1 MDIGSTQ
8 HQSLLY
14 KTIWKMVFKTSALAI
29 VLGGFLMLPSLLREN
44 AFSAA
49 TLMLGYVVMITGIG
63 YALWVGWK
71 KHRAIQKTIK
81 SI

>member
-1 MDIGSTQ
+1 MDIGSTE

-14 KTIWKMVFKTSALAI
+14 RTIWRMVFKTSSLALI
-29 VLGGFLMLPSLLREN
+29 LGVVLMLPSLLREN
-44 AFSAA
+44 AFSS
-49 TLMLGYVVMITGIG
+49 TMLVLGYVVIVGGIF

-71 KHRAIQKTIK
+71 KHRAIQKAFK